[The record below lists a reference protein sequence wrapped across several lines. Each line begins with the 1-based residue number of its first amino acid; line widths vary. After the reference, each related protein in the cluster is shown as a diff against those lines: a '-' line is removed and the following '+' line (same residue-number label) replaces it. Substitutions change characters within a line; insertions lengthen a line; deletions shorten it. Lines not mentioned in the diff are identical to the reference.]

1 MPNER
6 TQERDNGG
14 RRRFLLWLVRGFG
27 SLWALGAAWV
37 TLAFVQPPKGGRG
50 LAETTLDAGT
60 ADSLPIGQGR
70 LVRHGSHPVWVVR
83 TGEEAFVGMS
93 AVCTHL
99 HCILGWDTEKRVMDC
114 PCHAGSFDLNG
125 NVLSGPAPRA
135 LERYAVEQRMGRLI
149 VSLNRA

>member
-1 MPNER
+1 MVQNSTES
-6 TQERDNGG
+6 QEHSG

-27 SLWALGAAWV
+27 SLWALGAGWV

-60 ADSLPIGQGR
+60 ADSLPVGQGR
-70 LVRHGSHPVWVVR
+70 LVRHGSQPVWVVR
-83 TGEEAFVGMS
+83 TGEDAFVGMS

-99 HCILGWDTEKRVMDC
+99 HCILGWNAESRVMDC

-125 NVLSGPAPRA
+125 NVLSGPAPRP

-149 VSLNRA
+149 VSLSRA